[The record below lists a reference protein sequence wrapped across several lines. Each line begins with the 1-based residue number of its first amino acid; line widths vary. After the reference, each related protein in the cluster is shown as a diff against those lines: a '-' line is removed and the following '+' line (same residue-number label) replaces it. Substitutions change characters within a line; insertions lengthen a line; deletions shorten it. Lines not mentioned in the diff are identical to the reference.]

1 MNKIITSIQSKI
13 NRLRAI
19 GWSLSDTI
27 NSMTIMI
34 MFGILTG
41 NHLMT
46 LLGLI
51 ILWPSLAI
59 SICDRFDA
67 PSVTGSMH
75 RRAASKPATKAV
87 SRSKARK

>member
-27 NSMTIMI
+27 NSMTIAI

-59 SICDRFDA
+59 SIDRL
-67 PSVTGSMH
+67 VH
-75 RRAASKPATKAV
+75 RRAASKPATKAA